1 MAQKDKRATKAQN
14 ISIRR
19 KVEGVQKDKNKNKY
33 SKHTANI
40 EIMKNQKHQM
50 QQKNAVN
57 TREEEDVSN
66 VN

>member
-19 KVEGVQKDKNKNKY
+19 KVEGVQKDKNKY

>member
-1 MAQKDKRATKAQN
+1 MAQKDKLPTKAQN

-19 KVEGVQKDKNKNKY
+19 KVEGVQKDKNKY